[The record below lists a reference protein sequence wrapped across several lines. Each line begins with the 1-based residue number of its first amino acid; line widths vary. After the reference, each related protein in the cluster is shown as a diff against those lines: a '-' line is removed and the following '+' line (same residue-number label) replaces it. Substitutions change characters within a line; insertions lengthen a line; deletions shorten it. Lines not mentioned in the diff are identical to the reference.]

1 MKNKKLSI
9 IEIISLLIILCVSI
23 MIIKPIVIKVLDN
36 NKEEE
41 YINDV
46 KTFVKEAKSL
56 YQQENYR
63 NNSDYFTKIS
73 DGYLISIDKLTNVN
87 LTNDPYGYEYKK
99 NESFITFK
107 DKDEEIILNI
117 KSCQQKD
124 EIEKCYEIVNVNE
137 KDLNTN
143 SIKTSMN

>member
-87 LTNDPYGYEYKK
+87 LTSDPYGYEYKK